1 MASSEVLSTVAN
13 AFSVDGLADVVFKYG
28 REVVETLVKTHD
40 APKDVRQ
47 LLTEVKDVEARIG
60 RIRIF
65 ISDFVQS
72 SLPQKN
78 KDVIPAIEALLL
90 RCPQEFILIHKS
102 IKESSILAT
111 DGLFGKFRKSARW
124 VWNEQE
130 VAASSREMARLSR
143 ELDSILLLTGRSA

>member
-1 MASSEVLSTVAN
+1 MASSEIFSTVAN
-13 AFSVDGLADVVFKYG
+13 AFSVVGLADIVFKYG
-28 REVVETLVKTHD
+28 REVVETLVKIHD
-40 APKDVRQ
+40 APKDVGQ

-60 RIRIF
+60 RIRIVT
-65 ISDFVQS
+65 SDFAQS
-72 SLPQKN
+72 SLPQKD

-90 RCPQEFILIHKS
+90 RCQQEFILIQKS
-102 IKESSILAT
+102 IKEASILAT

-124 VWNEQE
+124 VWNEQK